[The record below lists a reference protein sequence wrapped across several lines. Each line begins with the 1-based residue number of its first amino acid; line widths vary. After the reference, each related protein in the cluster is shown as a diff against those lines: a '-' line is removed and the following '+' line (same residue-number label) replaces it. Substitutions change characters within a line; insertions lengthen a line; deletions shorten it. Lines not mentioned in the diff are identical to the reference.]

1 VEAPKVRGHPARG
14 AIHLVPNPDDR
25 QLRLLYSS
33 AAAFVF
39 PSLHEGFGVPLL
51 EAMACGTPVAASD
64 TRVFREIAGS
74 AAIYFDPHDPDE
86 VAKALECFVDDR
98 TSQEY
103 RERGLRQASK
113 YSWDVT
119 AWKTRLVYEKAL
131 RQVHG

>member
-1 VEAPKVRGHPARG
+1 
-14 AIHLVPNPDDR
+14 
-25 QLRLLYSS
+25 
-33 AAAFVF
+33 
-39 PSLHEGFGVPLL
+39 
-51 EAMACGTPVAASD
+51 
-64 TRVFREIAGS
+64 
-74 AAIYFDPHDPDE
+74 
-86 VAKALECFVDDR
+86 LECFADDR